1 MGVTFA
7 FLQVDMVSAGIFRG
21 VVTFIFSAVGIKV
34 GNVFGEKY
42 KSRAELF
49 GGLVLVAMGI
59 KILIQHLMG

>member
-1 MGVTFA
+1 MTAV
-7 FLQVDMVSAGIFRG
+7 IFIG